1 MKNRALFWIQAF
13 LLLCIGVCHAYA
25 LSHDT
30 YWYFPI
36 LNRVMHFSGG
46 VWVALASLWIL
57 AYVGG
62 DTGFARL
69 IVIVMLVSLGWEVF
83 EVAIGMTHEANY
95 VVDTVLDLIMDFLG
109 GVVGFIL
116 ARPLLT
122 SRGTMSAQ

>member
-1 MKNRALFWIQAF
+1 M
-13 LLLCIGVCHAYA
+13 
-25 LSHDT
+25 
-30 YWYFPI
+30 
-36 LNRVMHFSGG
+36 
-46 VWVALASLWIL
+46 ALASLWIL